1 MSISYPQL
9 QEAAAKGPEAVAAML
24 YAAGVELS
32 GLPKD
37 LRRQLRGEP
46 PAKPAEANAGALDT
60 LAGAKPKK

>member
-9 QEAAAKGPEAVAAML
+9 QDAVTKGPEAVAAML
-24 YAAGVELS
+24 HAAGVELA

-46 PAKPAEANAGALDT
+46 EKLAEANADALRK
-60 LAGAKPKK
+60 LADEKPKK